1 MRLKD
6 ARLDCVYVE
15 YARYYTRTCNG
26 DPAESLLLY
35 TLQYLSSSSHLP
47 ISLYH
52 TGGFKLGIKRAGL
65 FATV

>member
-1 MRLKD
+1 MSNM
-6 ARLDCVYVE
+6 LDITLVRAMV
-15 YARYYTRTCNG
+15 